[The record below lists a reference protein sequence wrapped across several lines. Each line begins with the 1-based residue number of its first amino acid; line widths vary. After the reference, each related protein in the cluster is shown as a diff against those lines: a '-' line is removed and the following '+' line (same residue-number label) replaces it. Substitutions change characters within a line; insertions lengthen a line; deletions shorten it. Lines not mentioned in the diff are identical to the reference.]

1 MMEFK
6 LGQLVVILSAF
17 TEVEVYGNIKLITD
31 RTLTLTVKTTG
42 LLKEGWDILCL
53 VIDNMD
59 MYEFYSKVE
68 FLDGTSVL
76 IERPI
81 EKGLSEIEKRR
92 FNRADCEIGFVGRP
106 MIINNVSVAKSGK
119 TFTGV
124 IKNISA
130 GGVLA
135 ETNLCLPKD
144 TVFGFKLKTNY
155 FIECIARVRRVSEV
169 PNAKMYEMGCEFIN
183 LSEENT
189 KIISMFTFKEQLKKK
204 QKELYESVF
213 K

>member
-6 LGQLVVILSAF
+6 LGQLVVIVSAF
-17 TEVEVYGNIKLITD
+17 TEVEVYGNVKLITD
-31 RTLTLTVKTTG
+31 RSLTLTVKTAG
-42 LLKEGWDILCL
+42 LLKEGWDVLCL
-53 VIDNMD
+53 VIDDMD

-68 FLDGTSVL
+68 LLDGTNVL
-76 IERPI
+76 IEKPI

-92 FNRADCEIGFVGRP
+92 FNRVDCEIGFVARP

-119 TFTGV
+119 TFTGI

-130 GGVLA
+130 GGILT
-135 ETNLCLPKD
+135 ETNLCLPRD
-144 TVFGFKLKTNY
+144 TIFDFKLKANY

-169 PNAKMYEMGCEFIN
+169 TNSKMYEMGCEFIN
-183 LSEENT
+183 MSEENT

-204 QKELYESVF
+204 ERALQEYI
-213 K
+213 